1 MKHEAKEI
9 LRGWLTSYLGFKPN
23 EAAREVERVASCD
36 TDKIYFR
43 ANRAGE
49 TIAINRAIR
58 SRIWGMKLN
67 AIRHAQINSDLREAG
82 EV

>member
-36 TDKIYFR
+36 TEKMYFR
-43 ANRAGE
+43 A
-49 TIAINRAIR
+49 
-58 SRIWGMKLN
+58 K
-67 AIRHAQINSDLREAG
+67 
-82 EV
+82 